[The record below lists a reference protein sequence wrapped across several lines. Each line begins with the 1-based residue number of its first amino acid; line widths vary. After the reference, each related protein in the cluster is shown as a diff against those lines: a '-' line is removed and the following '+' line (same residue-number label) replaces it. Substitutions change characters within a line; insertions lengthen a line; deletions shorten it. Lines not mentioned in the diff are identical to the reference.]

1 MPSGSKKKDKRKR
14 KIDDEDESVWAVVA
28 EKKAA
33 AIIES
38 GELKESEH
46 NVELA
51 LRAVKRNKR
60 AQFIAKRT
68 HELVQADKLKKLN
81 QLAKSD
87 RADSESSSQ
96 SLSDQGI
103 PGPLSQRSDSDI
115 SSDVSLVSN
124 NDLLLIEVVVL
135 LMPLIFKRLIIEC
148 TCLRRL
154 LFMHFL
160 PTQRS
165 KPMTRPSPWKRRS
178 LKRKYQNLK
187 SLQRM

>member
-1 MPSGSKKKDKRKR
+1 MPRGSKKKDKRKR

-60 AQFIAKRT
+60 TQFIAKRT
-68 HELVQADKLKKLN
+68 HELVQEAKMKKLQ
-81 QLAKSD
+81 QLAGSD
-87 RADSESSSQ
+87 RTDSEGSSH

-103 PGPLSQRSDSDI
+103 PGPLSQRSESET
-115 SSDVSLVSN
+115 SSIASLVRKN
-124 NDLLLIEVVVL
+124 ELLLIEVVTL
-135 LMPLIFKRLIIEC
+135 LMPLI
-148 TCLRRL
+148 
-154 LFMHFL
+154 
-160 PTQRS
+160 
-165 KPMTRPSPWKRRS
+165 
-178 LKRKYQNLK
+178 LKG
-187 SLQRM
+187 